1 VGDRIRIAQNGATA
15 DGKGKLI
22 NGSLHSVASFG
33 HHGNIVLDNG
43 QVIAKD
49 YGHLAHGYC
58 ATSHASQGKTV
69 DRVFVAV
76 GPESFAAASKEQF
89 YVSVSRARESV
100 SIYCED
106 KRELLESV
114 SRSSSRMTATELT
127 AATKPQPA
135 APPSRLV
142 RLVEH
147 IRRVARATFVR
158 ERAEKRDKAWERDT
172 VGERD
177 RVARIER

>member
-1 VGDRIRIAQNGATA
+1 M
-15 DGKGKLI
+15 

-43 QVIAKD
+43 QVVPKD

-58 ATSHASQGKTV
+58 TTSHASQGKTV
-69 DRVFVAV
+69 DRVFVAC

-100 SIYCED
+100 SVYCED

-127 AATKPQPA
+127 VASTPQPA
-135 APPSRLV
+135 AKPSRLV
-142 RLVEH
+142 RIVEH

-158 ERAEKRDKAWERDT
+158 ERAENRDNARGRDT
-172 VGERD
+172 LGNQD
-177 RVARIER
+177 KSARIER